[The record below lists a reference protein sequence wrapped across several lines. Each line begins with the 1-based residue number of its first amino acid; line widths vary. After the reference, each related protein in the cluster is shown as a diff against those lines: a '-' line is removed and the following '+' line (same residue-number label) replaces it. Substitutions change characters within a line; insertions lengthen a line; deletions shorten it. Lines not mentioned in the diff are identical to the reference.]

1 VGLNAVALLWGF
13 AEATLFFI
21 VPDVWLSVVAVWRGR
36 RAALLAAAWTV
47 GGAVAGGALMHI
59 WGASSPDAAVAA
71 LDRLPAISPAM
82 IAGVHADLE
91 RQGVAAVVLG
101 SLTGVPYKIYAV
113 QAQGAG
119 FSLPLFLL
127 ISAPARAVRFVV
139 VVLVADRL
147 NELLARRLTLRGRYG
162 VLGIVWFALY
172 GLYFAVMPN

>member
-21 VPDVWLSVVAVWRGR
+21 VPDVWLSLVAVWRGR
-36 RAALLAAAWTV
+36 RAALLAAGWAI
-47 GGAVAGGALMHI
+47 GGAVVGGALMHI

-91 RQGVAAVVLG
+91 GKGAAAMIIG

-113 QAQGAG
+113 LAPGVGLQ
-119 FSLPLFLL
+119 LPLFLL
-127 ISAPARAVRFVV
+127 ISVPARAIRFVV
-139 VVLVADRL
+139 VVLVAGRL
-147 NELLARRLTLRGRYG
+147 NELLARRLTPRWRYG
-162 VLGIVWFALY
+162 VLGIVWLAFY
-172 GLYFAVMPN
+172 GFYFAIMPS